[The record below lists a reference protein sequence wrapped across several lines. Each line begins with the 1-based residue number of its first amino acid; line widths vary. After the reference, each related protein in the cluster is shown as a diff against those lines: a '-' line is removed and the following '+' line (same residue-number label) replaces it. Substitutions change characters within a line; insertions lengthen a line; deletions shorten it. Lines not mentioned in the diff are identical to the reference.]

1 MAALFSFSYAPNGF
15 SFSLYLL
22 LDFLV
27 GMLKGFQIFLESHLI
42 PVKQIELVSQ
52 TDNFE
57 KKNPQNIVKFECG
70 SFRMILAPL

>member
-57 KKNPQNIVKFECG
+57 KKNLK
-70 SFRMILAPL
+70 IL